1 MQLYPYQDSTNHMR
15 LLVTGGCGFIGSNF
29 ILRCFEK
36 EKNIKIINIDALK
49 FGSSRQNLVNLK
61 NKNYSFVKGDINN
74 KKLMEKLINK
84 VDYVVNFAA
93 ESHVDRSIE
102 NSDPFIKS
110 NILGVHTILEIL
122 RNKKNIRFLQ
132 ISTDEVY
139 GEILKGSFV
148 ENDRLNPSNP
158 YSATKASA
166 EMLVRSYTRTYDL
179 DTIITRSV
187 NNYGPRQ
194 FPEKL
199 IPKTIISILKKK
211 QIPLHGKGLAKRQW
225 IHVQD
230 NCDAILKIIHRWKN
244 GSTYN
249 IPGNFESNNRSLVK
263 SMLKFMSA
271 SEKLIKYVPE
281 RPGQDMRYG
290 IKSNILKKE
299 TGFKLSIDYE
309 IGIKST
315 IEWYKENQKWWERLS
330 FDKVTNPTPWK

>member
-1 MQLYPYQDSTNHMR
+1 MK

-49 FGSSRQNLVNLK
+49 FGSNKQNLVNLK
-61 NKNYSFVKGDINN
+61 NKNYSFIKGDINN
-74 KKLMEKLINK
+74 KNMMERLINK
-84 VDYVVNFAA
+84 VDYVINFAA
-93 ESHVDRSIE
+93 ESHVDRSIK
-102 NSDPFIKS
+102 NSNPFIKS

-122 RNKKNIRFLQ
+122 KNKKNVRFLQ

-166 EMLVRSYTRTYDL
+166 EMLVRSYDRTYNL

-199 IPKTIISILKKK
+199 IPKTIISILKGK

-230 NCDAILKIIHRWKN
+230 NCDAILKIIHNWKS

-249 IPGNFESNNRSLVK
+249 IPGNFEFNNLSLVK
-263 SMLKFMSA
+263 SILKFMNA
-271 SEKLIKYVPE
+271 PEKFIKYVPD
-281 RPGQDMRYG
+281 RPGQDRRYG

-299 TGFKLSIDYE
+299 IGFKPCIDYKV
-309 IGIKST
+309 GIKST
-315 IEWYKENQKWWERLS
+315 ITWYKKNQKWWEQLP
-330 FDKVTNPTPWK
+330 FDKVSNPTPWR